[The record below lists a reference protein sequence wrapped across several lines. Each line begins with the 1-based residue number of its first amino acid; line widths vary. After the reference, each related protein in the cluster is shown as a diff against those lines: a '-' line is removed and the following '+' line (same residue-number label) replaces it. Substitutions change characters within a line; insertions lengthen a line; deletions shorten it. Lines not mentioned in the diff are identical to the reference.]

1 MMKKILFCFAL
12 ALCTL
17 LSATAQFRTPDYSD
31 LYDSET
37 VRALKEHV
45 SYIASAQMEG
55 RLAGSEGEAMTAE
68 YIGKTLESY
77 GLELITPVT
86 GETFG
91 ILGESGD
98 TLYSRNVAA
107 FIQGTDGALNDRYI
121 LVGARMDNLGMDTYT
136 VDGETRRRIYY
147 GANGNASGLALFLE
161 LSRMLR
167 TNRLNLRR
175 SVLLVAFGASSK
187 TMAGSWYF
195 LNRSFSDTDRIDAMV
210 NLDMLG
216 TASHGFY
223 AYTSSNADMNM
234 ILSALQGELLP
245 IVPEVTAAEPYP
257 SDHRAFYDREIP
269 SVLFTPG
276 RSPEHGTEKDTPSIL
291 DYASMEKELEYI
303 YSCTIALTG
312 APKPAFRP
320 DSGQRPA
327 AREDAVA
334 FHDCDYKPAFLGS
347 SDPATFMERWVDA
360 YLKYPKE
367 AVEAGNQGRVVVD
380 FIIDEEGNVKDV
392 KVVRG
397 VSPALDEEAVR
408 VISASP
414 KWRPGRV
421 RGKKVR
427 TAMTLTVEFR
437 LEKKN
442 RNGGFGINGKRIK

>member
-1 MMKKILFCFAL
+1 MMKKFLVC
-12 ALCTL
+12 
-17 LSATAQFRTPDYSD
+17 LSAFTLAVSALAQFRTPDYSD

-45 SYIASAQMEG
+45 AYIASAQMEG

-68 YIGKTLESY
+68 YIGKTLQSY
-77 GLELITPVT
+77 GLELITPVS
-86 GETFG
+86 
-91 ILGESGD
+91 GESFGLVGEAGD

-121 LVGARMDNLGMDTYT
+121 LIGARMDNLGMDTYT
-136 VDGETRRRIYY
+136 VDGEPRRRIYY

-161 LSRMLR
+161 LSRMLK

-175 SVLLVAFGASSK
+175 SVLLVAFGASSR
-187 TMAGSWYF
+187 TLAGSWYF

-216 TASHGFY
+216 TPSHGFY

-245 IVPEVTAAEPYP
+245 VLPELTATEPYP

-269 SVLFTPG
+269 SVMFTTG
-276 RSPEHGTEKDTPSIL
+276 RYPEHGTEKDTPSIL
-291 DYASMEKELEYI
+291 DYSGMEKELEYL
-303 YSCTIALTG
+303 YAASVALTG
-312 APKPAFRP
+312 APRP
-320 DSGQRPA
+320 SFSPDAA
-327 AREDAVA
+327 ARSSVPEDAVA
-334 FHDCDYKPAFLGS
+334 FHDCDYKPSFLGS
-347 SDPATFMERWVDA
+347 QDPSTFMQKWVYA

-367 AVEAGNQGRVVVD
+367 ALEAGNQGRVVVD

-392 KVVRG
+392 KVARG
-397 VSPALDEEAVR
+397 ASPALDEEAVR

-414 KWRPGRV
+414 KWKPGRV

-442 RNGGFGINGKRIK
+442 KGGGFGINGKRIK